1 MTDRAD
7 IEALFDS
14 YLSRWNARD
23 FPRMA
28 SLFTEPTIYMT
39 ESGPLPIASRQ
50 EMEAM
55 FRNKFAELDDE
66 GFDHTEIG
74 GITVSQCDAKT
85 AFLEMN
91 QVRRLRSDGSAM
103 DELDAIYVC
112 SKTPEGWRFAVVI
125 GAWLDWRQRSEFLGK
140 AV

>member
-7 IEALFDS
+7 IEALFDT

-23 FPRMA
+23 FPGMA
-28 SLFTEPTIYMT
+28 SLFTEPTIYLT
-39 ESGPLPIASRQ
+39 ESGPLPVASRQ
-50 EMEAM
+50 EIEAM
-55 FRNKFAELDDE
+55 FRKKFADMDKA

-74 GITVSQCDAKT
+74 GITVSQCDATT

-91 QVRRLRSDGSAM
+91 RVRRLRSDGSAM

-112 SKTPEGWRFAVVI
+112 SKTDEGWRLAVVI
-125 GAWLDWRQRSEFLGK
+125 GAWLDWRQRLEFQEK
-140 AV
+140 TA